1 MGASIGTYRFFQIL
15 QNAMAS
21 LIKHDHAP
29 TILLKSFLFS
39 REEGLPVKNLVFSD
53 YQGIQRKLRA
63 VLGKPVKD
71 SVELSEQVPPLLES
85 LCKWLRTETELRC

>member
-1 MGASIGTYRFFQIL
+1 
-15 QNAMAS
+15 MAS

-29 TILLKSFLFS
+29 TILLKSLFLFS
-39 REEGLPVKNLVFSD
+39 REEGLPVKESWFFGLSRD
-53 YQGIQRKLRA
+53 SAKIARA

>member
-1 MGASIGTYRFFQIL
+1 
-15 QNAMAS
+15 MAS

-29 TILLKSFLFS
+29 TILLKVFFFF
-39 REEGLPVKNLVFSD
+39 PVKKGFQKRILVFRIIKGFSENC
-53 YQGIQRKLRA
+53 RA
-63 VLGKPVKD
+63 VLGQPVKD